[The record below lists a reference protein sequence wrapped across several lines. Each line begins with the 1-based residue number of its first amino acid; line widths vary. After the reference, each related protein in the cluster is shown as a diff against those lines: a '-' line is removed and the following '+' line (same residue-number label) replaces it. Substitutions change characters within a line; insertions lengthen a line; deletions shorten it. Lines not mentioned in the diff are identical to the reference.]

1 MNENSPRFFALAV
14 CLTTALTGFAARADS
29 PTLAVGPSNLLYV
42 ESNNPASG
50 ENSVIGYQRRLDG
63 TLTLLPGSPFLTGG
77 AGVYN
82 LAGGPIFDADDI
94 MAYSPA
100 SNTLYVPNG
109 GSNTVAAFHIGPRG
123 RLHALAKSPFVTQG
137 QTPNALGLVGNTLVV
152 VSNAGA
158 VPGGVS
164 SYNSGGIR
172 ASGAYSEQTSAQ
184 VTLGAVNPTEA
195 VAVPGT
201 RYVITV
207 EMAGGTIS
215 SRYIDSEHRLHLVQ
229 SVMAPIEGTVQPVQL
244 GLAVHP
250 TQPYVYVGLPN
261 VGQLATYGIDGTGH
275 LTFIGTSA
283 NSGKA
288 ICWVQVAPDGRH
300 AYSTNPG
307 DGSVSAY
314 DLSNPAS
321 PVEVAHV
328 PVNPAGALFQ
338 FKVSPDNQFLYAL
351 ESESNAANVGL
362 SNKIH
367 ILSLAPTT
375 GIPTEL
381 PGSPV
386 ALPLAGGTRAQGV
399 QVF

>member
-1 MNENSPRFFALAV
+1 MSKFSSRQFALAA
-14 CLTTALTGFAARADS
+14 CLTTCLSTGLIAAGGAMAAT
-29 PTLAVGPSNLLYV
+29 PTGLLYV
-42 ESNNPASG
+42 ESNSPVSG
-50 ENSVIGYQRRLDG
+50 QNSVIGYQRMLDG
-63 TLTLLPGSPFLTGG
+63 TLKLLPGSPFLTGG
-77 AGVYN
+77 TGVYN
-82 LAGGPIFDADDI
+82 LAGGPIFDGDDI
-94 MAYSPA
+94 MAYSQPG
-100 SNTLYVPNG
+100 NTLFVPNG
-109 GSNTVAAFHIGPRG
+109 GSNTVAAFHVGARG
-123 RLHALAKSPFVTQG
+123 TLHPVAGSPFATQG
-137 QTPNALGLVGNTLVV
+137 ETPNALGIVASTLIV

-164 SYNSGGIR
+164 SYNSGAIGPR
-172 ASGAYSEQTSAQ
+172 GTYTEKTSAQ
-184 VTLGAVNPTEA
+184 VTLSAVNPTEA
-195 VAVPGT
+195 VPVPGT
-201 RYVITV
+201 HYVITV

-215 SRYIDSEHRLHLVQ
+215 SRYVDGTHRTHLVQ
-229 SVMAPIEGTVQPVQL
+229 SVMAPIEGTTQPVQL

-250 TQPYVYVGLPN
+250 TLPYVYVGLPN
-261 VGQLATYGIDGTGH
+261 VAQLATYSIDSTGH
-275 LTFIGTSA
+275 LTFIGTSS

-288 ICWVQVAPDGRH
+288 ICWVQVAPDGKH

-338 FKVSPDNQFLYAL
+338 FKISPDNQFLYAL
-351 ESESNAANVGL
+351 ESESSAANVGL

-381 PGSPV
+381 PSSPV

-399 QVF
+399 TVF